1 MYAMNARDLGYI
13 AVSTAFLCVSA
24 WLMIP
29 FGGIPFTMQIFVL
42 CTFSALLGVKRA
54 MLATFA
60 YLLLGGIG
68 IPVFAGFTG
77 GVSVL
82 LSPTGGYLVGFLP
95 CAIVVGLAGGK
106 WLGKEG
112 WNARLWLGAFM
123 GLGVLCCYA
132 IGTLWF
138 VLLTAQE
145 SVTVGLWSALVT
157 CVFPYLPL
165 DIAKIFFAVILSVKL
180 RKMIKIQ

>member
-54 MLATFA
+54 MLATLA

-95 CAIVVGLAGGK
+95 CAIVVGLAGK
-106 WLGKEG
+106 WLRREG
-112 WNARLWLGAFM
+112 WKARLWLGGAM
-123 GLGVLCCYA
+123 GLGLLCCYA
-132 IGTLWF
+132 TGTLWF

-145 SVTVGLWSALVT
+145 NVPVGIWSALVT

-165 DIAKIFFAVILSVKL
+165 DIVKILFAVLLTVKL
-180 RKMIKIQ
+180 RKFIKI